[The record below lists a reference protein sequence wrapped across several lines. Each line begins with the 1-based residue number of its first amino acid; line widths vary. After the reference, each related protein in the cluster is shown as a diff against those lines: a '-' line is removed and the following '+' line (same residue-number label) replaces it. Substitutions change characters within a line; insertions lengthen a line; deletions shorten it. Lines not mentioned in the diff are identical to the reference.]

1 MPVRIRLTRK
11 GRKKQPF
18 YRIIVADSQA
28 PRDGKFLD
36 VVGTY
41 DPMQDP
47 AVVKLDTEKL
57 QEWMG
62 KGATPTGTVKNLID
76 KYVAPVIEAA

>member
-1 MPVRIRLTRK
+1 MAVKIRLTRM

-18 YRIIVADSQA
+18 YRIIVADSRA

-41 DPMQDP
+41 NPMKDP
-47 AVVKLDTEKL
+47 AVVNLDTEKI
-57 QEWMG
+57 QDWMG
-62 KGATPTGTVKNLID
+62 KGAIPTETVRSLIK
-76 KYVAPVIEAA
+76 KYQAPAVEAA

>member
-1 MPVRIRLTRK
+1 MAVRIRLTRK

-18 YRIIVADSQA
+18 YRIIIADSHA

-41 DPMQDP
+41 DPMQNP
-47 AVVKLDTEKL
+47 AVIKLDTEKL

-62 KGATPTGTVKNLID
+62 KGAIPTGTVKTLIN
-76 KYVAPVIEAA
+76 KYEAPAVEAA

>member
-1 MPVRIRLTRK
+1 MAVKIRLTRM

-41 DPMQDP
+41 NPMKDP
-47 AVVKLDTEKL
+47 AVVTLDTEKL
-57 QEWMG
+57 QDWMG
-62 KGATPTGTVKNLID
+62 KGAIPTGTVKNLMK
-76 KYVAPVIEAA
+76 KYQAPSVEAA